1 MATKSTELGQLARLL
16 TIDSNGVT
24 VSGTL
29 SATTLSGNGAGL
41 TGVTSYLGNHTLGHD
56 SENII
61 IENGSKFRI
70 DSTFD
75 HTTGI
80 SNLGKPNQQ
89 TLQYHSVDTGPWTQT
104 FSTEGLLGEDKH
116 INPKWQL
123 GTVPF
128 GGIGEP
134 MIALFYSDEGDDR
147 DGMLSRGEI
156 TQAQYDGKP
165 ANTFDPANRFHNE
178 DKITWITE
186 PGGTFAVVRDRPGS
200 CFEAFTWDDH
210 TSGASGGPS
219 FRIASSAGGGYR
231 GGYIE
236 FGSGKSSD
244 CDFRISRSTGAYI
257 PFRVNNNDAKL
268 ILHNHLAWRR
278 GMTFNDG
285 MALYFANDGQEV
297 IESFTATADF
307 DQSYTVSQTLGS
319 GYVVKDVT
327 IQEDGVT
334 SDALAINGQA
344 ITITSHKWDDTAS
357 GLVGSANGRSV
368 RAGDTVRIRMVNP
381 TLQNTTLK
389 LKADYDVANSRT
401 ILNLGGVLKAT
412 DVVNAAGES
421 AFANSNTF
429 RDAGSVTSLDAVVDS
444 AVFRAASATDLPP
457 NASQYGVGLS
467 VSPSSANAGFQ
478 LYTDYYD
485 GDLHW
490 RTGLPSSTGWNSKWY
505 RAASREWVTSQIAS
519 AWTVDA
525 TTTITAAAGD
535 KLLVDTSSS
544 SVAITLPSSPS
555 IGDVVSI
562 VDAEG
567 NAATNN
573 ITILSTKPILGSN
586 QPLVVDRDGAGLT
599 LVYYNNT
606 RGYVLTEN

>member
-1 MATKSTELGQLARLL
+1 
-16 TIDSNGVT
+16 
-24 VSGTL
+24 
-29 SATTLSGNGAGL
+29 
-41 TGVTSYLGNHTLGHD
+41 
-56 SENII
+56 
-61 IENGSKFRI
+61 
-70 DSTFD
+70 
-75 HTTGI
+75 
-80 SNLGKPNQQ
+80 
-89 TLQYHSVDTGPWTQT
+89 
-104 FSTEGLLGEDKH
+104 
-116 INPKWQL
+116 
-123 GTVPF
+123 
-128 GGIGEP
+128 
-134 MIALFYSDEGDDR
+134 
-147 DGMLSRGEI
+147 
-156 TQAQYDGKP
+156 
-165 ANTFDPANRFHNE
+165 
-178 DKITWITE
+178 
-186 PGGTFAVVRDRPGS
+186 
-200 CFEAFTWDDH
+200 
-210 TSGASGGPS
+210 
-219 FRIASSAGGGYR
+219 
-231 GGYIE
+231 
-236 FGSGKSSD
+236 
-244 CDFRISRSTGAYI
+244 
-257 PFRVNNNDAKL
+257 
-268 ILHNHLAWRR
+268 
-278 GMTFNDG
+278 
-285 MALYFANDGQEV
+285 
-297 IESFTATADF
+297 
-307 DQSYTVSQTLGS
+307 
-319 GYVVKDVT
+319 VT
-327 IQEDGVT
+327 IHEEGV
-334 SDALAINGQA
+334 SADALATNGQV

-429 RDAGSVTSLDAVVDS
+429 RNAGSVTSLDAIVDS
-444 AVFRAASATDLPP
+444 AVFRATSTTDLPP
-457 NASQYGVGLS
+457 NASQYGAGLS
-467 VSPSSANAGFQ
+467 VKPSSGNAGFQ

-544 SVAITLPSSPS
+544 SVAITLPSSPTV
-555 IGDVVSI
+555 GDVVSI

-573 ITILSTKPILGSN
+573 ITISSTKPILGAN